1 MPRIADLSSTTSLVN
16 ILQETQNRVYDYQ
29 IQVSTEQKSQDYAG
43 IALETQRLIGLEHSK
58 ALAER
63 YIRNNGVQETR
74 LDYTQSALTAMEKT
88 IDSFKSALDS
98 YAQNINK
105 NENAV
110 ETVQTAAYNA
120 LKSLEA
126 DLNQKADGQ
135 YLFSGSRTDVT
146 PVDFGLTSVAAF
158 QATWDGETVTYPT
171 TRDAHLQNF
180 SASANASGDASWLYF
195 DGTNSRIYAND
206 DSFDNLTAGATITVS
221 GTGSNDGTYTINSV
235 DATNNYIEVNT
246 VSVATEA
253 NDAAPT
259 LTLPDASSL
268 TAADFTDI
276 SFTYPDTLVST
287 TAGALSGLSVGDTFT
302 ISGATDGAAT
312 NGTYTVETN
321 DGTTLTIRSLTLTDE
336 GTGVGTE
343 DAAGTIATNSYYS
356 GDQVT
361 RTHRIDEDRTF
372 EMDITAAY
380 PGVEKAIRA
389 MFIILQGDYGTA
401 GSLENNQSRVDDANW
416 LLAAAKSEPA
426 DGTPP
431 YGSEEFGNFINAGM
445 DVAHNIGLIKAAN
458 DRFQSSIG
466 FIDKHIIDI
475 EKVDKTTAV
484 TLLLDETRALE
495 ASYQAFAKV
504 RQLSLTNFLVT

>member
-74 LDYTQSALTAMEKT
+74 LDYMQAGLTAMEKT
-88 IDSFKSALDS
+88 IDSFKAALDN
-98 YAQNINK
+98 YAQNITK
-105 NENAV
+105 DENAV
-110 ETVQTAAYNA
+110 GVLQTAAYNS

-146 PVDFGLTSVAAF
+146 PVDFGLSSKAAF
-158 QATWDGETVTYPT
+158 QAKWDGETVTYPT
-171 TRDAHLQNF
+171 TRDAHLQDF
-180 SASANASGDASWLYF
+180 SASANTSGDSTWLYF
-195 DGTNSRIYAND
+195 DGTNGRIYAND
-206 DSFDNLTAGATITVS
+206 DSLDNLTAGATITVS
-221 GTGSNDGTYTINSV
+221 GTGSNDGTYTISSV
-235 DATNNYIEVNT
+235 DAANDYIAVNT
-246 VSVATEA
+246 VSVATDA
-253 NDAAPT
+253 NDAGVSI
-259 LTLPDASSL
+259 TLPNASVL

-302 ISGATDGAAT
+302 ISGANTGSND
-312 NGTYTVETN
+312 GTYTVESN
-321 DGTTLTIRSLTLTDE
+321 DGTTMTIRSLTLTNE

-361 RTHRIDEDRTF
+361 RAHRIDEDRTF
-372 EMDITAAY
+372 ENDITAAY
-380 PGVEKAIRA
+380 PAFEKAIRA
-389 MFIILQGDYGTA
+389 MFIILQGEFGTA
-401 GSLENNQSRVDDANW
+401 GGLDNNESRVDEANW
-416 LLAAAKSEPA
+416 LLAASKSEPV

-431 YGSEEFGNFINAGM
+431 YGTETIGNFIEAGM
-445 DVAHNIGLIKAAN
+445 DVAHNIGLIKTAN
-458 DRFQSSIG
+458 ERFQSSIG
-466 FIDKHIIDI
+466 FIDKHIIGI

-504 RQLSLTNFLVT
+504 RSLSLVNFLS